1 MRLKAN
7 AGDAMGMNMLT
18 KGSNKVAEALL
29 SQFPTLKV
37 ESLSGNLCTD
47 KKPSAMNWL
56 LGRGKSVTCEVR
68 IPERIMRSVLKCRV
82 HDIVQL
88 NTAKNLVGSSL
99 AGTLGGNNAHA
110 ANIVAGIFLAT
121 GQDMAQVVESSHC
134 LDYMEEEESE
144 DGQEK
149 ALYMSVTMP
158 SIEVGTIGGGTGLA
172 PQHACIEL
180 MKEWTCGGN
189 EK

>member
-18 KGSNKVAEALL
+18 KGSNKVADALL
-29 SQFPTLKV
+29 SRFPTLKV

-47 KKPSAMNWL
+47 KKPSAINWL

-82 HDIVQL
+82 RDIVQL

-110 ANIVAGIFLAT
+110 GNIVAGIFVWICPA
-121 GQDMAQVVESSHC
+121 S
-134 LDYMEEEESE
+134 LDS
-144 DGQEK
+144 
-149 ALYMSVTMP
+149 
-158 SIEVGTIGGGTGLA
+158 
-172 PQHACIEL
+172 
-180 MKEWTCGGN
+180 
-189 EK
+189 